1 MSKIASK
8 PNTELNANMSQPT
21 AKKGSGAEPALL
33 FDGLF
38 GGVLA
43 TGAIVDSMDTGSTF
57 TTAKID
63 FESDLDEHT
72 DILASMQSVAAMMAA
87 HRSQR
92 HKSEFSHTVR
102 LRLPMIPMLVPKN
115 LRAQIQ

>member
-43 TGAIVDSMDTGSTF
+43 TGAIADQTQM
-57 TTAKID
+57 
-63 FESDLDEHT
+63 
-72 DILASMQSVAAMMAA
+72 
-87 HRSQR
+87 R
-92 HKSEFSHTVR
+92 
-102 LRLPMIPMLVPKN
+102 
-115 LRAQIQ
+115 